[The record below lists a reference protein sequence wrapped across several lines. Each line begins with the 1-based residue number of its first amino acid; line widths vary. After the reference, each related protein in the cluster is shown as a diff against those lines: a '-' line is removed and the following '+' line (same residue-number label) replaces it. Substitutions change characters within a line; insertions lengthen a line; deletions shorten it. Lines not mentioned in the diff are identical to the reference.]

1 MFPVNVKAKQSQ
13 EGGNQIYLSKR
24 GLSLYLSIFVCWCA
38 ASANETH
45 GRYVCISNNIDFFFF
60 SFFFKGAT
68 LFLFFFPS
76 LVAILHFYCPVGINV
91 RIQNRT
97 YLYCKSA
104 HRLTLFLFIVW
115 YQTVCQVN
123 LFMTRRNSTDSD

>member
-45 GRYVCISNNIDFFFF
+45 GRYVCISNNIDFFF
-60 SFFFKGAT
+60 SFFFLKEQ
-68 LFLFFFPS
+68 LYSFFFFPRW
-76 LVAILHFYCPVGINV
+76 LQFY
-91 RIQNRT
+91 T
-97 YLYCKSA
+97 
-104 HRLTLFLFIVW
+104 FIV
-115 YQTVCQVN
+115 
-123 LFMTRRNSTDSD
+123 L